1 MRRGELRGLSN
12 LAASGVMFAAAV
24 PYTARGRPS
33 SHLGHGTPHVSRGF
47 PPTHLKGQ
55 DVQTLIALHTWSHE
69 DESDRRGKI
78 VVGRIVVGRI
88 VVGRI
93 VVGRIVVGRIVVGDS
108 VGARLAASKVSR
120 WLVT

>member
-93 VVGRIVVGRIVVGDS
+93 VTRSKLRMCYETILLEEEWGCFFMS
-108 VGARLAASKVSR
+108 LAAGA
-120 WLVT
+120 